1 MLPILLTLTQPYAL
15 LSTESSGRTF
25 CHFRPYTFSLSVAL
39 LASLQWRRCGQ
50 RLKKSSAGIRAVA
63 WIRIRKEKIA
73 RFNEK
78 SLILLKFHFEKYQ
91 CKRRSPMSVCPCER
105 YGLLNYKS

>member
-91 CKRRSPMSVCPCER
+91 CKRRSRTSRATTNRIRLPT
-105 YGLLNYKS
+105 